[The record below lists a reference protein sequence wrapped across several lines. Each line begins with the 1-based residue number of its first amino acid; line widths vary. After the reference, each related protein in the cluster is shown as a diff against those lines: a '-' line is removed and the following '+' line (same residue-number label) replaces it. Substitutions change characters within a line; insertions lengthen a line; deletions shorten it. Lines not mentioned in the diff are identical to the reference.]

1 MSEPYLCDETV
12 NINEDVVT
20 QTENDYRK
28 CKQNNEINPTLHDGK
43 RILTIECKDNPT
55 RNIVDDTQFN
65 LLVNAG
71 INSWRTKNLTQEQQ
85 KQFPAIYPPADV
97 IQAIY
102 ESVLKK
108 LLDTSDTGPGT
119 KKSKERQK
127 FLKNCNGIQVK
138 VTAKC
143 NKQVKP
149 TGKWR
154 P

>member
-28 CKQNNEINPTLHDGK
+28 CESRNEQNPVLRDGK

-55 RNIVDDTQFN
+55 KNIVDDSTFS
-65 LLVNAG
+65 LLVNAE
-71 INSWRTKNLTQEQQ
+71 ITSWREKTLTPEEK
-85 KQFPAIYPPADV
+85 KQRPAIYPPPEV
-97 IQAIY
+97 MQAIY
-102 ESVLKK
+102 QSVLKK
-108 LLDTSDTGPGT
+108 LLDTSDAKPGT
-119 KKSKERQK
+119 KAKERQK

-143 NKQVKP
+143 NKKVKP